1 MCEFNKLY
9 FTFDTICVP
18 CGVCGVCVLK
28 CVVYVECVYSVWY
41 LWSVC
46 IVCGVWCVVCV
57 VRKVEGGRWEVVMCK
72 VFVVTFSFFHLFGEY
87 CIVKLGIVALHDI
100 L

>member
-1 MCEFNKLY
+1 MVF
-9 FTFDTICVP
+9 
-18 CGVCGVCVLK
+18 
-28 CVVYVECVYSVWY
+28 VECVYSVWC
-41 LWSVC
+41 V
-46 IVCGVWCVVCV
+46 VCGVW
-57 VRKVEGGRWEVVMCK
+57 RKVEGGRWKVVMCK

>member
-1 MCEFNKLY
+1 MVF
-9 FTFDTICVP
+9 
-18 CGVCGVCVLK
+18 
-28 CVVYVECVYSVWY
+28 VECVYSVWC
-41 LWSVC
+41 V
-46 IVCGVWCVVCV
+46 VCGVWC
-57 VRKVEGGRWEVVMCK
+57 VRKVEGGRWKVVMCK